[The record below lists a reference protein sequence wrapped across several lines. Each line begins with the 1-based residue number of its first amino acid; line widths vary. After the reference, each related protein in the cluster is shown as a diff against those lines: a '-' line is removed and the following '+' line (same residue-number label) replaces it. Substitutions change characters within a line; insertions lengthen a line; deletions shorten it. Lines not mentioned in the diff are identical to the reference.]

1 MYTDQKLRLHSTNAL
16 IVLFFVRLC
25 RDFVQIFVFR
35 ENMRDLITYMH
46 PGRAR
51 GLWGCVRP
59 APARAESMLKSP
71 GGRAICARISC
82 TSHNCYYATCWS
94 AITYTRNA
102 CNARSRAHVSVRV
115 HAHDAFGRETCAI
128 SAHGHGT
135 RWCALRGS
143 GLRMSGGCPCAC
155 PCPGVRR
162 VCVCACARR
171 RRRVLSL

>member
-1 MYTDQKLRLHSTNAL
+1 LYTDQKLRLHSTNAL

-82 TSHNCYYATCWS
+82 TSHNCYYATHS
-94 AITYTRNA
+94 RAITYTHNA
-102 CNARSRAHVSVRV
+102 CNARSRAHVFAFVHARTMFACKSCEITAHAHAYALVCIAREWLTHVRV
-115 HAHDAFGRETCAI
+115 LST
-128 SAHGHGT
+128 SV
-135 RWCALRGS
+135 S
-143 GLRMSGGCPCAC
+143 VCPC
-155 PCPGVRR
+155 V
-162 VCVCACARR
+162 CARR